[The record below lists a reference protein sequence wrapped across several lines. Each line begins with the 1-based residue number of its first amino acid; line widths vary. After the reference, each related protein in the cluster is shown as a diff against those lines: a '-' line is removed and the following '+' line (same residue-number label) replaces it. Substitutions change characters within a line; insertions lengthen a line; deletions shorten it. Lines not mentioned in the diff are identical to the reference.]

1 MNRYGRVSFILGV
14 IAAVTQILGCANASQ
29 DIAENGL
36 LSNQENA
43 NRCTTSGNLLKN
55 TDFSAIDGGGWVADL
70 HGGVPSFNVSS
81 SMGVLQLERIGPEP
95 WMTYRQ
101 WADIEGRNTG
111 KLIFTAELKGDLQS
125 QPKLHAFKHV
135 AGLWLQPGGSVR
147 SALVAEHEPND
158 GVWDWQ
164 TVSMEADVVP
174 NSSKAVA
181 GFIHQ
186 TGGTLWVRN
195 PRLVWSDCEET
206 PGDAS

>member
-1 MNRYGRVSFILGV
+1 MNRYGRVNFVLGV
-14 IAAVTQILGCANASQ
+14 IVSVTQLLGCANASK
-29 DIAENGL
+29 DIAGNGQSL
-36 LSNQENA
+36 NQGNVD
-43 NRCTTSGNLLKN
+43 RCTTSENLLKD
-55 TDFSAIDGGGWVADL
+55 TDFSANDGVGWVGSL
-70 HGGVPSFNVSS
+70 HGGTPSFNVTS
-81 SMGVLQLERIGPEP
+81 SMGVLQIERTGPEP

-101 WADIEGRNTG
+101 WADIEGIDNG
-111 KLIFTAELKGDLQS
+111 KLIFTAELKGNLQS
-125 QPKLHAFKHV
+125 EPKLHGFKHV

-195 PRLVWSDCEET
+195 PRLVWSDCEEA
-206 PGDAS
+206 PGGAS